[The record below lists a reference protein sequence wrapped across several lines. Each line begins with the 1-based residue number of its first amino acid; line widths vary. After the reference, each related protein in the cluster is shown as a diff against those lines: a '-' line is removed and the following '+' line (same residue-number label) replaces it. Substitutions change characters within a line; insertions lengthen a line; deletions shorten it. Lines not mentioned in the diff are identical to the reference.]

1 VSARRKR
8 VAVVDDE
15 PDFAA
20 FVAEVV
26 EGLGHYA
33 RTFSSGPA
41 ALEAVSAGGW
51 DAVVLDIV
59 MPEMDGIEML
69 RALAARGFT
78 GQVFLITGY
87 NPHYSAMAATL
98 AEVQGFARVDVLGK
112 PVRARQIEELLR

>member
-1 VSARRKR
+1 VTDRRKR

-15 PDFAA
+15 PDFAD
-20 FVAEVV
+20 FVAEAV
-26 EGLGHYA
+26 EGLGHSA
-33 RTFSSGPA
+33 RTFSSGLA

-69 RALAARGFT
+69 RALAARGFA
-78 GQVFLITGY
+78 GQVVLITGY

-98 AEVQGFARVDVLGK
+98 AEVQGFERVDVLGK
-112 PVRARQIEELLR
+112 PLRAKQIEELLR

>member
-1 VSARRKR
+1 MTDLRKR

-26 EGLGHYA
+26 EGLGHCP

-69 RALAARGFT
+69 RALAARGFA
-78 GQVFLITGY
+78 GQVVLITGY

-98 AEVQGFARVDVLGK
+98 AEVQGFTRVDVLGK